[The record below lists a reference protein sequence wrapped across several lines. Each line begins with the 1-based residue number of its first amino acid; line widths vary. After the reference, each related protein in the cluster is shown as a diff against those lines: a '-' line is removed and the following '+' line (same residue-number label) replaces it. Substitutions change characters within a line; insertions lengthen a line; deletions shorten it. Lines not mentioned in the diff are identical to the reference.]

1 MANDNEDDIPKF
13 NAGSFTDI
21 CDRPEG
27 RKLWRF
33 LNSQDHK
40 LRMKVAS
47 DLGRPALEAVSSLLL
62 ASFPDVF
69 DGSYPH
75 VNRFKQ
81 MAGAMTRQVMESE
94 GYSYVRD
101 NVPLDGAP
109 FSRAAKYRDG
119 NTVDFHVWRASSNTR
134 NVGVTLERS
143 ADKLPKV
150 DDGVWVYWKAV
161 TGSMSDNA
169 LHLSVAV
176 GIKDVTTAIAAL
188 KAEGAYAT
196 VVERL
201 LRAGR
206 PN

>member
-1 MANDNEDDIPKF
+1 MADNEDDIPKF

-21 CDRPEG
+21 CDSDKG
-27 RKLWRF
+27 RRLWVF
-33 LNSQDHK
+33 LNSHDNK

-69 DGSYPH
+69 GDSYPH

-119 NTVDFHVWRASSNTR
+119 NTVVFHVWRASTNSR

-143 ADKLPKV
+143 SDKLPNV
-150 DDGVWVYWKAV
+150 IDGEWVYWKAV
-161 TGSMSDNA
+161 TGSMSENA

-176 GIKDVTTAIAAL
+176 GIKNLKGAIAAL

-196 VVERL
+196 VTERL